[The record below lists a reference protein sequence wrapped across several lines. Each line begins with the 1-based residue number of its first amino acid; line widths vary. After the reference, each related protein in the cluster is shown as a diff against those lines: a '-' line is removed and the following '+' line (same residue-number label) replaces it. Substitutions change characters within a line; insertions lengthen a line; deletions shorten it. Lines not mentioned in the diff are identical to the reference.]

1 MIDIDYILNKL
12 EKVKTL
18 KGDKWMACCPAHND
32 KSPSLSIAYKDGKI
46 LLHCFSGCSS
56 LQVINAL
63 GIDFSELFDEKIH
76 TDNGNNARV
85 QRGSGFTAREALV
98 ALSYEARIIGL
109 AAGDMAIGI
118 QPSKDDLDRIK
129 LASLRIDAAIQ
140 FIDNINARWR

>member
-1 MIDIDYILNKL
+1 MNIDYILNKL

-18 KGDKWMACCPAHND
+18 KDNKWVACCPAHND
-32 KSPSLSIAYKDGKI
+32 KSPSLAIAYKDGKI

-56 LQVINAL
+56 SQIINAL
-63 GIDFSELFDEKIH
+63 GIDFSDLFDEKIH

-85 QRGSGFTAREALV
+85 QRGSGFTAIEALV

-118 QPSKDDLDRIK
+118 QPSQDDLERIK

-140 FIDNINARWR
+140 FIDAVNARGR